1 MIETRSHAVETRDG
15 WTLSL
20 QQTWDPARL
29 REGRR
34 PVLIV
39 PGYGMNSFIFSYH
52 PRGWSME
59 GWLVERG
66 FEVFR
71 VDLRAQGDSR
81 YTGAVAE
88 QRDRFR
94 LEDLAITDLGAAI
107 DATLRLTRGGR
118 DRVDVIGA
126 SLGGSLAFA
135 HAVLERGHRIGAIV
149 AMGSPVRWVKIHP
162 LLALAFKSPALVGQ
176 LRLRGTRRLAEL
188 ALPQLA
194 RFTPWLLS
202 VYMNAAITE
211 TAAARDMV
219 RTVEDPNRFVNRQIA
234 RWINDRELRLR
245 TRDGRRVNV
254 CEGLGTLDVPL
265 LCVVANG
272 DGIVP
277 VETARWPY
285 EAIASRDRTL
295 LSVGDADVSLAHA
308 DLFVS
313 NEAHR
318 RVFEPLSAWLEART

>member
-1 MIETRSHAVETRDG
+1 MIESRVFSVPTPDG
-15 WTLSL
+15 WSL
-20 QQTWDPARL
+20 ALHQSWDPDKRKA
-29 REGRR
+29 GRK

-71 VDLRAQGDSR
+71 VDLRAQGEARWTRRD
-81 YTGAVAE
+81 TAA
-88 QRDRFR
+88 RDRFQ
-94 LEDLAITDLGAAI
+94 LEDLALTDLGAAI
-107 DATLRLTRGGR
+107 DATLEKSLGGR

-126 SLGGSLAFA
+126 SLGGTLAFA
-135 HAVLERGHRIGAIV
+135 HAVLEPRHRLGGIV
-149 AMGSPVRWVKIHP
+149 AMGSPVRWVKLHP
-162 LLALAFKSPALVGQ
+162 VLALAFKSPALVGQ
-176 LRLRGTRRLAEL
+176 LRIRGARRFTEL

-202 VYMNAAITE
+202 IYMNSAITE
-211 TAAARDMV
+211 TAAAREMV
-219 RTVEDPNRFVNRQIA
+219 RTVEDPNRHVNRQIA
-234 RWINDRELRLR
+234 EWINARELRLR
-245 TRDGRRVNV
+245 DREGRLRSID
-254 CEGLGTLDVPL
+254 EGLRAVDVPL
-265 LCVVANG
+265 MCVIANG

-277 VETARWPY
+277 QETARWPY
-285 EAIASRDRTL
+285 EVMASRDRTL
-295 LSVGDADVSLAHA
+295 LEVGTDQVRLAHA

-318 RVFEPLSAWLEART
+318 RVFEPLADWLAARS

>member
-1 MIETRSHAVETRDG
+1 MLETRVHEVRTADDWS
-15 WTLSL
+15 LSL
-20 QQTWDPARL
+20 TQTWSPERL
-29 REGRR
+29 RQGRR
-34 PVLIV
+34 PILIV

-52 PRGWSME
+52 PRGWSLE

-71 VDLRAQGDSR
+71 VDMRGQGEARFRGHDSKR
-81 YTGAVAE
+81 GE
-88 QRDRFR
+88 RFR
-94 LEDLAITDLGAAI
+94 LEDLALTDLGATIA
-107 DATLRLTRGGR
+107 ATLAHSQGGR

-135 HAVLERGHRIGAIV
+135 HAVLEPSHRIGAIV

-176 LRLRGTRRLAEL
+176 LRIKGARRLAEI

-202 VYMNAAITE
+202 VYMNPTITE
-211 TAAARDMV
+211 TAAAREMV

-234 RWINDRELRLR
+234 DWVNARDLRLR
-245 TRDGRRVNV
+245 ARDGRVV
-254 CEGLGTLDVPL
+254 SVGEGLRSVDVPL
-265 LCVVANG
+265 LCVIANG

-277 VETARWPY
+277 RQTAIWPY
-285 EAIASRDRTL
+285 ETVASRDRTL
-295 LSVGDADVSLAHA
+295 LEVGDAEVELAHA

-318 RVFEPLSAWLEART
+318 RVFEPLSQWLEART

>member
-1 MIETRSHAVETRDG
+1 MIETRTHAVPTRDG
-15 WTLSL
+15 WSLSL
-20 QQTWDPARL
+20 HQSWDPARL

-34 PVLIV
+34 PLLIV

-81 YTGAVAE
+81 FTGASAQASE
-88 QRDRFR
+88 RFR
-94 LEDLAITDLGAAI
+94 LEDLALTDLGAAV
-107 DATLRLTRGGR
+107 DATLRHSRGGR

-135 HAVLERGHRIGAIV
+135 HAVLEPEHRLGAIV

-162 LLALAFKSPALVGQ
+162 LLSLAFKSPALVGQ
-176 LRLRGTRRLAEL
+176 IRLRGTRRLAEL
-188 ALPQLA
+188 VLPPLA

-202 VYMNAAITE
+202 VYMNPAITE
-211 TAAARDMV
+211 TAAAREMV

-234 RWINDRELRLR
+234 RWINDRELFLR
-245 TRDGRRVNV
+245 ARDGRRVDV
-254 CEGLGTLDVPL
+254 GAGLATLDVPL

-285 EAIASRDRTL
+285 DVIASRDRTL
-295 LSVGDADVSLAHA
+295 LRVGDTDVSLAHA

-318 RVFEPLSAWLEART
+318 RVFEPLSAWLEARS